1 MKGFKTVAFNVV
13 MTLIALVKVFNPDA
27 ELPDT
32 VAVQASV
39 DLVDAG
45 FLSAWGTINLILRSL
60 TDSPIFK
67 KV

>member
-13 MTLIALVKVFNPDA
+13 MTVVALVRVFNPEA
-27 ELPDT
+27 ELPDP

-39 DLVDAG
+39 DLVDVG
-45 FLSAWGTINLILRSL
+45 FLSAWGTINLILRGL

-67 KV
+67 KI